1 MKKTSRLLLK
11 NIPLFLILPFLQAQE
26 LNAQTGVI
34 KGQVI
39 DSLLQEGALVDVEA
53 VGPLKQVTMSDADGS
68 FIITNLLEGNYKV
81 VVTGDD
87 YQSRTY
93 ENIQVKNGDTVALT
107 LYITAPVAVKEKM
120 AGVLDE
126 VKFSSAK
133 NTNTVDA
140 LIEETRLSSQV
151 ANGISQEQIKNSQD
165 KNAAQ
170 VMSRI
175 PGITVVDGRFVMVRG
190 IPERYNQVL
199 LNNSIAPST
208 EVDKRTFSFDLIPSN
223 VLDRMLIYKSGA
235 PENTGDFAGGL
246 IKVYTANANEDHLTS
261 VNLSFGYR
269 TGTTGSDYI
278 QSKGS
283 GTDALGFDN
292 GYRQMPAAFPV
303 ENLRTLPNRSQ
314 KRVDAAKTLQNNFAP
329 ATHTAMPDVSAG
341 FNLARRFFI
350 KGVQVNTINA
360 INYSQ
365 AFLTYDKSFSR
376 YLELGAGQP
385 EATKR
390 FRYSDNYNEKENKI
404 GVISNW
410 SFRFN
415 SRNKLEFRNLF
426 NQIGENITVIRNGED
441 YIQQVGLDRRN
452 YLYQYRSRSIYSG
465 QLEGTHDHKM
475 ANKTAKLNWV
485 LGMNYLF
492 EDQPDL
498 RRFRMIETAEG
509 SGEMRMILP
518 PSSNLYDAGRF
529 FSKLNETGF
538 NHSLN
543 YILDL
548 NDNPRP
554 VQLKLGYMLDY
565 RMRNFDTRYF
575 SYIYPG
581 SSSLEVLQQLERQ
594 SLDRIFSGDN
604 MKTTDGF
611 LMEEGTR
618 ASDSYTA
625 SNFLTAG
632 YAGLVLP
639 LGRLT
644 LSGGVRVEYN
654 VLKLNTSN
662 DAGGEINVNNP
673 VLSPLGFLNSDYNLT
688 EKTKLRF
695 AYYRAVNRPEF
706 RELAPFL
713 FYDYQF
719 DAEKYGNPDLK
730 TANIDNF
737 DLRYE
742 IYPRKGEAISIGA
755 FYKHF
760 TNPIETLIL
769 IRSESPAFS
778 YQNAAS
784 SYSRGLELEFRKS
797 FEGMTRSGFVDKLSA
812 NVNAAYIQSQV
823 DYGENVVT
831 GQETK
836 RALQGQSPYIINA
849 TLSYNDKKSG
859 LQVNTSY
866 NIFGKR
872 IFAVGSALFPT
883 IYEMPRHALDL
894 TVSKSFGNN
903 WGIKL
908 GIQDLLNYESRFYQD
923 TDRDGTINMKGMDD
937 AIFKFRRGTLYS
949 LSLSYKF

>member
-1 MKKTSRLLLK
+1 
-11 NIPLFLILPFLQAQE
+11 
-26 LNAQTGVI
+26 
-34 KGQVI
+34 
-39 DSLLQEGALVDVEA
+39 
-53 VGPLKQVTMSDADGS
+53 
-68 FIITNLLEGNYKV
+68 
-81 VVTGDD
+81 
-87 YQSRTY
+87 
-93 ENIQVKNGDTVALT
+93 
-107 LYITAPVAVKEKM
+107 
-120 AGVLDE
+120 
-126 VKFSSAK
+126 
-133 NTNTVDA
+133 
-140 LIEETRLSSQV
+140 
-151 ANGISQEQIKNSQD
+151 
-165 KNAAQ
+165 
-170 VMSRI
+170 
-175 PGITVVDGRFVMVRG
+175 
-190 IPERYNQVL
+190 
-199 LNNSIAPST
+199 
-208 EVDKRTFSFDLIPSN
+208 
-223 VLDRMLIYKSGA
+223 
-235 PENTGDFAGGL
+235 
-246 IKVYTANANEDHLTS
+246 
-261 VNLSFGYR
+261 
-269 TGTTGSDYI
+269 
-278 QSKGS
+278 
-283 GTDALGFDN
+283 
-292 GYRQMPAAFPV
+292 
-303 ENLRTLPNRSQ
+303 
-314 KRVDAAKTLQNNFAP
+314 
-329 ATHTAMPDVSAG
+329 
-341 FNLARRFFI
+341 
-350 KGVQVNTINA
+350 
-360 INYSQ
+360 
-365 AFLTYDKSFSR
+365 
-376 YLELGAGQP
+376 
-385 EATKR
+385 
-390 FRYSDNYNEKENKI
+390 
-404 GVISNW
+404 
-410 SFRFN
+410 
-415 SRNKLEFRNLF
+415 
-426 NQIGENITVIRNGED
+426 
-441 YIQQVGLDRRN
+441 
-452 YLYQYRSRSIYSG
+452 
-465 QLEGTHDHKM
+465 
-475 ANKTAKLNWV
+475 
-485 LGMNYLF
+485 
-492 EDQPDL
+492 
-498 RRFRMIETAEG
+498 
-509 SGEMRMILP
+509 
-518 PSSNLYDAGRF
+518 
-529 FSKLNETGF
+529 
-538 NHSLN
+538 
-543 YILDL
+543 
-548 NDNPRP
+548 
-554 VQLKLGYMLDY
+554 
-565 RMRNFDTRYF
+565 
-575 SYIYPG
+575 
-581 SSSLEVLQQLERQ
+581 
-594 SLDRIFSGDN
+594 